1 MFNNIILF
9 FLKNKII
16 TFSLLIFI
24 VIAGLFTSP
33 FNSDGFFSDEYSV
46 AVDAIP
52 DIGEN
57 QQIVFTKWAGKSPQD
72 IDDQITYPLT
82 TSLLGIPGIKTIR
95 SSSMFGFSSIYVI
108 FEDKI
113 DFYWSRSRILE
124 KINSLPAGTLP
135 ESVTPTL
142 GPDATG
148 LGQIFW
154 YTIEAFAE
162 DGTKSN
168 EWSMEELRSV
178 QDYYVKYSLASS
190 YGVSEVASIGGHVKE
205 FQIDVN
211 PAAMNH
217 FNVTLNDI
225 MNSVRNSNLDV
236 GARTLEINKVEYF
249 IRGVGFLENL
259 EDINKI
265 LVKNID
271 NRPIYLSDVAQASI
285 GPADRRNAL
294 DKNGAEVVGGVVV
307 ARFGENPLKVIKE
320 LKKKILE
327 IEPGLPEKQL
337 EDGSIVKLKIIP
349 FYDRTTLIKE
359 TLGTLNKALLMEI
372 LVTIIVIIIMVMN
385 IRASAIISVLMPIA
399 VLMTFVAMKYFNVDA
414 NIVALSG
421 IAIAIGTIA
430 DVGIV
435 LTENIIRHLHEFRR
449 KNIEYPVYS
458 ESLNVVFNA
467 VKEVIPSVATAISTT
482 VISFI
487 PVFAMTASEG
497 KLFKPLAFTKSF
509 VLISSLL
516 VAVFILPALAHILF
530 SFNIDRRKVNYSL
543 STLLFIIGIFYAVF
557 FNPLFGILIAV
568 VAIMNFSISY
578 FHKIKVHI
586 KLSLSIFIALSV
598 AYFLNLEWTPIGA
611 DYSTLANFI
620 FTIVV
625 ISLFLSI
632 IVLFNKFYNRILI
645 YVLDHKMLFLSIPA
659 FFTLI
664 GFIIWVGFG
673 TVMQPVANTFDK
685 LNFNIRTNAVY
696 SSLLHKFPG
705 IGKEFMPSLDEGSFL
720 LMPTSMPHA
729 GIEENLRVL
738 KNLDIAVNNIPEVE
752 NVVGKL
758 GRAETALDPAPIS
771 MYENIINYKTE
782 YIVDVDG
789 NNIRFKTD
797 SNNEFV
803 RDENDNLIKD
813 SSGRY
818 FRQWRDKIKTSDDIW
833 KEIVNATKFTGVT
846 SAPKL
851 QPIETRLIMLQTGMR
866 APMGIKVSGSSLQ
879 DIEKFG
885 LDLEK
890 TLKEIPDIKK
900 ESVFAERIVG
910 KPYLEINIDRN
921 KAAFYGL
928 SIMSIQSHVATLI
941 GGKSLTTMYDGREK
955 YNIRVRYP
963 SEFRNSIQKINDIKI
978 GIKGNQNIT
987 LSEIAEITYTQGPQ
1001 VIKSEN
1007 TFLIGYVI
1015 FDKIEGRSEVD
1026 VIDIASE
1033 LIKDKI
1039 DNGSLIVPAGVS
1051 YTFTGNYEN
1060 QVRAEKR
1067 LSLLIPI
1074 VLMVILLILY
1084 LQFKK
1089 IIPVI
1094 IIYTA
1099 ILVSFAGGFIMIWF
1113 YGQDWFMNF
1122 NIFELN
1128 LREIFS
1134 IETIYL
1140 SVAVWVGFIALFG
1153 IATDDGVLMMSYLE
1167 QTFKKDNPKT
1177 KDEIR
1182 RSVVKA
1188 GMRRIRPCLMTTA
1201 TTILAL
1207 LPILTS
1213 TGRGADIMKP
1223 MAIPIFGGMTI
1234 ELITLLVVPVLYS
1247 IYKESGCKKCEV
1259 KND

>member
-467 VKEVIPSVATAISTT
+467 VK
-482 VISFI
+482 
-487 PVFAMTASEG
+487 
-497 KLFKPLAFTKSF
+497 
-509 VLISSLL
+509 
-516 VAVFILPALAHILF
+516 
-530 SFNIDRRKVNYSL
+530 DRRDEDECLGRDSKRRNSHFNYC
-543 STLLFIIGIFYAVF
+543 
-557 FNPLFGILIAV
+557 
-568 VAIMNFSISY
+568 
-578 FHKIKVHI
+578 
-586 KLSLSIFIALSV
+586 
-598 AYFLNLEWTPIGA
+598 
-611 DYSTLANFI
+611 
-620 FTIVV
+620 
-625 ISLFLSI
+625 
-632 IVLFNKFYNRILI
+632 
-645 YVLDHKMLFLSIPA
+645 
-659 FFTLI
+659 
-664 GFIIWVGFG
+664 
-673 TVMQPVANTFDK
+673 DK
-685 LNFNIRTNAVY
+685 L
-696 SSLLHKFPG
+696 
-705 IGKEFMPSLDEGSFL
+705 
-720 LMPTSMPHA
+720 
-729 GIEENLRVL
+729 
-738 KNLDIAVNNIPEVE
+738 
-752 NVVGKL
+752 
-758 GRAETALDPAPIS
+758 
-771 MYENIINYKTE
+771 
-782 YIVDVDG
+782 
-789 NNIRFKTD
+789 
-797 SNNEFV
+797 
-803 RDENDNLIKD
+803 
-813 SSGRY
+813 
-818 FRQWRDKIKTSDDIW
+818 
-833 KEIVNATKFTGVT
+833 
-846 SAPKL
+846 
-851 QPIETRLIMLQTGMR
+851 
-866 APMGIKVSGSSLQ
+866 
-879 DIEKFG
+879 
-885 LDLEK
+885 
-890 TLKEIPDIKK
+890 
-900 ESVFAERIVG
+900 
-910 KPYLEINIDRN
+910 
-921 KAAFYGL
+921 
-928 SIMSIQSHVATLI
+928 
-941 GGKSLTTMYDGREK
+941 
-955 YNIRVRYP
+955 
-963 SEFRNSIQKINDIKI
+963 
-978 GIKGNQNIT
+978 
-987 LSEIAEITYTQGPQ
+987 
-1001 VIKSEN
+1001 
-1007 TFLIGYVI
+1007 
-1015 FDKIEGRSEVD
+1015 
-1026 VIDIASE
+1026 
-1033 LIKDKI
+1033 
-1039 DNGSLIVPAGVS
+1039 
-1051 YTFTGNYEN
+1051 
-1060 QVRAEKR
+1060 
-1067 LSLLIPI
+1067 
-1074 VLMVILLILY
+1074 
-1084 LQFKK
+1084 
-1089 IIPVI
+1089 
-1094 IIYTA
+1094 
-1099 ILVSFAGGFIMIWF
+1099 
-1113 YGQDWFMNF
+1113 
-1122 NIFELN
+1122 
-1128 LREIFS
+1128 
-1134 IETIYL
+1134 
-1140 SVAVWVGFIALFG
+1140 
-1153 IATDDGVLMMSYLE
+1153 
-1167 QTFKKDNPKT
+1167 
-1177 KDEIR
+1177 
-1182 RSVVKA
+1182 
-1188 GMRRIRPCLMTTA
+1188 
-1201 TTILAL
+1201 
-1207 LPILTS
+1207 
-1213 TGRGADIMKP
+1213 
-1223 MAIPIFGGMTI
+1223 
-1234 ELITLLVVPVLYS
+1234 
-1247 IYKESGCKKCEV
+1247 
-1259 KND
+1259 